1 MNKICVITHQQT
13 FTSFPM
19 QPESEWKTDRHV
31 LLVVLLVLQQLTSEC
46 GRMHLWKIRSDN
58 VERSITGQHFA
69 KRKSVLIVD
78 LYAAG

>member
-1 MNKICVITHQQT
+1 
-13 FTSFPM
+13 M

-46 GRMHLWKIRSDN
+46 GRMHLWKIQSDN